1 MSSVSMNAALS
12 GLLVAQQQINTISA
26 NISNAS
32 TPGYTDKILN
42 QTTQVVNGQA
52 VGVDTQALTR
62 VINQTLINDVNAQ
75 NSTTGYATAQTSYY
89 QQLQSFQGNPTDGT
103 SLSDTLTN
111 LDNTFTQLS
120 QSPNSPT
127 LQGQVITAAQQTSSQ
142 INSYANLIT
151 NLRSQTETQISSD
164 VSNVN
169 SDLQK
174 IAQLNVQITSLAA
187 QGQSVADLQDQRDDA
202 INDISQYMQ
211 INTSSNGNTVTVLT
225 PNGTVLANNAAQ
237 TLYFTPSNMT
247 PSSYYGAGGNLS
259 GITVGSPTGTDI
271 AAGGNVGGQM
281 GGLLNMRDNVLPQ
294 YQAQLDEFSQ
304 NLAKRFSS
312 EGLNLFTDANG
323 NIPSSASAVN
333 YVGFSTN
340 IQVNPAILAKPGLVQ
355 QGTSGPAQP
364 ADSSEVINRITQYT
378 FGSYQYQQAAGT
390 VNISDNTDPLTSLF
404 SPPLTTSNNVTGTVN
419 LAAYSDFSTL
429 PGDTNGLPDS
439 FSMTLGTNT
448 QTITVN
454 TTDTAASIASQINTA
469 FGSTV
474 SSVNSSGQ
482 LSFNYNGD
490 ITLADNGDVLPALG
504 LTAGTTAMPAV
515 TFNVQVGT
523 NPAVTVSIQPTDT
536 STDLLTKLNAIS
548 GVTASLN
555 ASGQLVILPKN
566 GGGLT
571 VTDVNGGLLSSMGVS
586 STNVAFA
593 PFKQTGVGA
602 TGTLTTGLL
611 GNSSLQDYITS
622 SLSDQSEAAN
632 LNKTQ
637 STNETSYLNTL
648 QTQNSDVSGVSID
661 QQMTNLIQVQS
672 AYTAAAKLITSSQTL
687 FQDLLAAFPNS

>member
-1 MSSVSMNAALS
+1 
-12 GLLVAQQQINTISA
+12 
-26 NISNAS
+26 
-32 TPGYTDKILN
+32 
-42 QTTQVVNGQA
+42 
-52 VGVDTQALTR
+52 
-62 VINQTLINDVNAQ
+62 
-75 NSTTGYATAQTSYY
+75 
-89 QQLQSFQGNPTDGT
+89 
-103 SLSDTLTN
+103 
-111 LDNTFTQLS
+111 
-120 QSPNSPT
+120 
-127 LQGQVITAAQQTSSQ
+127 
-142 INSYANLIT
+142 
-151 NLRSQTETQISSD
+151 
-164 VSNVN
+164 
-169 SDLQK
+169 
-174 IAQLNVQITSLAA
+174 
-187 QGQSVADLQDQRDDA
+187 
-202 INDISQYMQ
+202 
-211 INTSSNGNTVTVLT
+211 
-225 PNGTVLANNAAQ
+225 
-237 TLYFTPSNMT
+237 
-247 PSSYYGAGGNLS
+247 
-259 GITVGSPTGTDI
+259 
-271 AAGGNVGGQM
+271 
-281 GGLLNMRDNVLPQ
+281 
-294 YQAQLDEFSQ
+294 
-304 NLAKRFSS
+304 
-312 EGLNLFTDANG
+312 
-323 NIPSSASAVN
+323 
-333 YVGFSTN
+333 
-340 IQVNPAILAKPGLVQ
+340 
-355 QGTSGPAQP
+355 
-364 ADSSEVINRITQYT
+364 
-378 FGSYQYQQAAGT
+378 

-672 AYTAAAKLITSSQTL
+672 AYTAAAKLITASQTL